1 MTADKVLD
9 KAKMKLAIGKW
20 KSEGK
25 EVVFTNGC
33 FDIIHLGHVDY
44 LEKASQLGQKL
55 IVGLN
60 ADDSVKRL
68 KGDNRPLN
76 NQMARA
82 RILAAFE
89 FVDGVV
95 LFNEDT
101 PKELIS
107 ELLPD
112 ILVKGNDYLAENIV
126 GADIVKAN
134 GGRVETISLVE
145 GYSTTNIVEKIK
157 KQNKK

>member
-157 KQNKK
+157 KTK

>member
-1 MTADKVLD
+1 MTANKILNKTD
-9 KAKMKLAIGKW
+9 MKLAIGKW

-44 LEKASQLGQKL
+44 LEKSSQLGQKL

-157 KQNKK
+157 KTK